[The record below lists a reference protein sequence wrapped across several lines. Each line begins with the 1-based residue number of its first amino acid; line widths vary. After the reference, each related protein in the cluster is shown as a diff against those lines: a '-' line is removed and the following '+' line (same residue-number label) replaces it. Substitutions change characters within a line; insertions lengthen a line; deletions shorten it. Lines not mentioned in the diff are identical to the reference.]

1 MAEWSKNDLAFLQMP
16 KHIASSGLSVSI
28 RCYLRNFLK
37 FLFVAN
43 YERNFSVLVFLK
55 SLLIIP
61 NGKTI
66 RNRRKKRR
74 KRRGERNQCE
84 TSKPKE

>member
-1 MAEWSKNDLAFLQMP
+1 LPEPVKSK
-16 KHIASSGLSVSI
+16 IV
-28 RCYLRNFLK
+28 
-37 FLFVAN
+37 
-43 YERNFSVLVFLK
+43 
-55 SLLIIP
+55 LIIP

-84 TSKPKE
+84 TSKPKEGGYIK

>member
-1 MAEWSKNDLAFLQMP
+1 
-16 KHIASSGLSVSI
+16 
-28 RCYLRNFLK
+28 
-37 FLFVAN
+37 
-43 YERNFSVLVFLK
+43 
-55 SLLIIP
+55 LIIP

>member
-1 MAEWSKNDLAFLQMP
+1 VPEPATNFGVSFL
-16 KHIASSGLSVSI
+16 
-28 RCYLRNFLK
+28 R
-37 FLFVAN
+37 
-43 YERNFSVLVFLK
+43 

-66 RNRRKKRR
+66 RKRRKKRR
-74 KRRGERNQCE
+74 KRREEKNQCE

>member
-1 MAEWSKNDLAFLQMP
+1 VPEPVTNVGVSFL
-16 KHIASSGLSVSI
+16 
-28 RCYLRNFLK
+28 R
-37 FLFVAN
+37 
-43 YERNFSVLVFLK
+43 

-74 KRRGERNQCE
+74 KRKGERNQCE
-84 TSKPKE
+84 TSKPKEGGYIK